1 MLPRASFSVAA
12 ILGAAV
18 TATAAFS
25 TAATASPD
33 NRHTV
38 PVQVDCSDGS
48 SYALSTLDADSPWA
62 AFHGVVGTG
71 TFMPAYYSDVLVQ
84 VFTADGSSLLV
95 EDDSPDDTPRGV
107 VPDGLGEIKDCSFVI
122 SSIEET
128 PDLGEVLVRVRIEL
142 GLWVA
147 PQGGRHG

>member
-1 MLPRASFSVAA
+1 MLQRASLRVAS

-33 NRHTV
+33 NRHTI

-48 SYALSTLDADSPWA
+48 TYALSTLDADSPWA

-71 TFMPAYYSDVLVQ
+71 TYMPAYYRDVLVQ
-84 VFTADGSSLLV
+84 VFTPDGSTLLF
-95 EDDSPDDTPRGV
+95 EDYSPGYTPRGS

-122 SSIEET
+122 SSIEEA
-128 PDLGEVLVRVRIEL
+128 PDLGEVLVRVQIEL